1 MDKTGVTASPRQR
14 RREQTRRA
22 ILDAA
27 LKLIA
32 EQGAAHLSLRE
43 LARRVDYSPAGLY
56 EYFDGHQGVLEA
68 LAQEGDAALDA
79 LLAEVPGELPPEARL
94 VAYGLAYVR
103 FARTQP
109 QHFEVMFNVLAT
121 RRTALAE
128 PVRAEAP
135 YARVVAAVQ
144 AGVAQGLFHA
154 RPGFGPEA
162 MAYGLWS
169 LAHGAATLQLTKLR
183 RYGED
188 LSATDQALFETF
200 IAGLKSGSGKKR
212 AR

>member
-1 MDKTGVTASPRQR
+1 MDEPRVSTSPRQR
-14 RREQTRRA
+14 RRAHTRRA

-32 EQGAAHLSLRE
+32 EQGAAQLSLRE

-79 LLAEVPGELPPEARL
+79 LLAEVPADLPPGERL

-103 FARTQP
+103 FARTHP
-109 QHFEVMFNVLAT
+109 QHFDVMFNVLAT
-121 RRTALAE
+121 RRTALAD
-128 PVRAEAP
+128 PVRPEAP
-135 YARVVAAVQ
+135 YARVVAAVR
-144 AGVAQGLFHA
+144 AGVKQGLFHA

-169 LAHGAATLQLTKLR
+169 LAHGAASLQLTKLR
-183 RYGED
+183 RHAED
-188 LSATDQALFETF
+188 FSAPDRAMLETF
-200 IAGLKSGSGKKR
+200 VAGLKSGGQRKR